1 MMLFFLMTSFISYVT
16 MICASCKNQFLH
28 KSIKGVEIVKWQRK
42 KCIRQ
47 SVLIVERNVKY
58 HSSPMVAD
66 PYTAENVI
74 LNEDHH
80 KDTKLTS

>member
-1 MMLFFLMTSFISYVT
+1 M
-16 MICASCKNQFLH
+16 
-28 KSIKGVEIVKWQRK
+28 RK

-47 SVLIVERNVKY
+47 SVLIVERNVKFP
-58 HSSPMVAD
+58 SSPTEAD